1 MQTALSN
8 GVGAMPAVLDN
19 RYKAWLAGQL
29 SPHTKRAYATDIAQF
44 MRSVGK
50 TDISAITRDDI
61 YQFRLWLT
69 ENYKP
74 ASANRKL
81 SSVRQ
86 LFAEAVA
93 QGLIT
98 HNPTERIKGYK
109 VDSTHSSTLSPSEE
123 QVKALIASV
132 SNSSEP
138 LSTRDKAMIYVL
150 AGMGLRRAE
159 VCALKVS
166 DIVTDNGKIALE
178 VFGKG
183 SKVRRIEI
191 PDNVYNALKSWIQC
205 AGATGDDT
213 IFVNAGGEPL
223 TPNGIYYIVE
233 RRMRSVGIEGC
244 SPHSLRH
251 FLITYLLSNGCG
263 IYDAQRIAGHADPRT
278 TERYDRRNSGA
289 CSSAKEL
296 VGF

>member
-1 MQTALSN
+1 MKQ
-8 GVGAMPAVLDN
+8 VGSTD
-19 RYKAWLAGQL
+19 LA
-29 SPHTKRAYATDIAQF
+29 
-44 MRSVGK
+44 
-50 TDISAITRDDI
+50 AITRDDI
-61 YQFRLWLT
+61 HEFRKWLAD
-69 ENYKP
+69 NYKP

-93 QGLIT
+93 QGLID

-109 VDSTHSSTLSPSEE
+109 VDSGFSSTKAPSEE
-123 QVKALIASV
+123 QVKSLLASV
-132 SNSSEP
+132 ADP
-138 LSTRDKAMIYVL
+138 TDAHKLRDRAMIYVL

-159 VCALKVS
+159 VCSLRVNS
-166 DIVTDNGKIALE
+166 IVTDDGEIALE

-183 SKVRRIEI
+183 SKVRRIAI
-191 PDNVYNALKSWIQC
+191 PGNVHKALTDWIAY
-205 AGATGDDT
+205 AGLIADDPIICNMET
-213 IFVNAGGEPL
+213 RQAL
-223 TPNGIYYIVE
+223 TPNGLYYVIDQ
-233 RRMRSVGIEGC
+233 RMRAVGIEGC

-263 IYDAQRIAGHADPRT
+263 IYDAQRLAGHADPRT